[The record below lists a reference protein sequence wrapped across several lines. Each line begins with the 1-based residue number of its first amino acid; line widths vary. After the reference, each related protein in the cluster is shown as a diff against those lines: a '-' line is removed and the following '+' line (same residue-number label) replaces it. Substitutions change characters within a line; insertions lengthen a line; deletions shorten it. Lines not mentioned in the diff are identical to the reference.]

1 MLAPIATSAAGT
13 RPRRA
18 GGGARAQDGVS
29 LIEVLIATMILI
41 VGLLA
46 LVSMLD
52 TSVTAGMTT
61 SAREGATNLARQII
75 EDART
80 IPYAQ
85 IMPTTIESQLQA
97 VKAESELPLAD
108 ASASEAGWQI
118 KRRGFTYVVDV
129 EECAVDDPKDGLAK
143 THELVSAG
151 GTFCEGQESWKEGM
165 AVDTEPEDLKRIT
178 AKVSW
183 TLDKRTL
190 TETQVSTLTAAGQAV
205 GLTARALNL
214 VEPPRSANHTP
225 TSPVITEQ
233 RSSLEFSVSFPE
245 DTSAIDWSLE
255 GAKQQEILV
264 SSTATSTTFKWTI
277 ADLDKNVYVSDGTY
291 EVSAQAVDSAGVIG
305 PAISIPVRLIRS
317 TPVAPAEAV
326 GGFDTLLDN
335 GVETEVAELQWKA
348 DSERDVIGYRV
359 HRGNGALVC
368 PASAEALSTATSCI
382 DFKPLEGT
390 YTVAPLYRNA
400 AEELK
405 EGAPASVEITKSES
419 VAPSPPASLTLTKN
433 TNGSVTLTWPASTGA
448 SFYRIYRGSKNY
460 TSRYGETSETQFTDT
475 EASAPHEYWI
485 TAVGPHLTESAF
497 VGPVNG

>member
-1 MLAPIATSAAGT
+1 M
-13 RPRRA
+13 RPRWAEGRL
-18 GGGARAQDGVS
+18 RAQSGFS

-46 LVSMLD
+46 LLSMLD
-52 TSVTAGMTT
+52 TSVKAGMTT
-61 SAREGATNLARQII
+61 SAREGATNVARQII

-80 IPYAQ
+80 VPYAQ

-97 VKAESELPLAD
+97 VKAESEYPLAD

-118 KRRGFTYVVDV
+118 KRRGFTYTVDV
-129 EECAVDDPKDGLAK
+129 EECAIDDPKDGLAK

-183 TLDKRTL
+183 TIDKHTL

-205 GLTARALNL
+205 GLTAKELKL
-214 VEPPRSANHTP
+214 VEPPVSYNATP
-225 TSPVITEQ
+225 TAPVITEQ
-233 RSSLEFSVSFPE
+233 YTKMLEFSVSFPE

-255 GAKQQEILV
+255 GAKQQEIPV

-277 ADLDKNVYVSDGTY
+277 ADPDKGIDVSDGTY
-291 EVSAQAVDSAGVIG
+291 EVSAQAVDSTGVIG
-305 PAISIPVRLIRS
+305 PAISIPVRLIRT
-317 TPVAPAEAV
+317 TPVAPGEAV
-326 GGFDTLLDN
+326 GGFDTILDN
-335 GVETEVAELQWKA
+335 GVKTEVAELQWKA

-359 HRGNGALVC
+359 NREHKELVC
-368 PASAEALSTATSCI
+368 PASAEALSTATSCT
-382 DFKPLEGT
+382 DFKPLEGI

-405 EGAPASVEITKSES
+405 EGAAASVKVTRSES
-419 VAPSPPASLTLTKN
+419 VAPSAPASVTLTKN
-433 TNGSVTLTWPASTGA
+433 ANGSVTLTWPASSGA
-448 SFYRIYRGSKNY
+448 SFYRIYRGSENY
-460 TSRYGETSETQFTDT
+460 TSRYGETSETSFTDT
-475 EASAPHEYWI
+475 DASASHEYWV
-485 TAVGPHLTESAF
+485 TAVGAHLTESAF
-497 VGPVNG
+497 VGPVSG